1 VQELSIIRLT
11 NLYVGRIICSV
22 NPAAQIREA
31 REAAGLTQLELAEKA
46 HLTQATIS
54 RIEAGTIVPRLDT
67 LQRIADALGT
77 STAALLEVVG

>member
-77 STAALLEVVG
+77 STAALLEAA